1 LGKSE
6 VVLLADKG
14 KSMFD
19 MPMPECIAGF
29 MKNAVERHDVD
40 QMSLMGLLL

>member
-1 LGKSE
+1 MGKSE
-6 VVLLADKG
+6 VAFLADKG